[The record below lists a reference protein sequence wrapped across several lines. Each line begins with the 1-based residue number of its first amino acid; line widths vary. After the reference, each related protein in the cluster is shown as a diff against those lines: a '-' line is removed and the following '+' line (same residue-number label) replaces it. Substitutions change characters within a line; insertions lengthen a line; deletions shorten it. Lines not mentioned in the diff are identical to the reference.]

1 MKPISSKKLY
11 ETSWVYRYP
20 HSIIDRDR
28 KIRMSEYSPPLE
40 DMKFALKQ
48 VVDVDS
54 LSEFPDFSEVGLE
67 ALDSLLDEASRF
79 FNEVI
84 SPTNRTGDLEGSS
97 LNDDG
102 TVSTPTGFQEAYSQ
116 YVDAGWGAISFDPEY
131 GGGGF
136 PWLVGIA
143 VTEMLTAANMA
154 LSLNPMLTQ
163 GSIHALTAHGD
174 EDQKLVWLP
183 KLITGEWAGTMNLTE
198 PQAGSDVGALTTKAE
213 LQDDGSYKIM
223 GQKIYITWG
232 EHDLTENIIHLV
244 LARTPDAPP
253 GTKGISLF
261 IVPKFIVNE
270 DGTLGEENDI
280 KCLSI
285 EHKLGIHASPTCVL
299 QFGDNGGATG
309 YIVGEENSGMR
320 YMFTMMNQARLAV
333 GLEGLAVADRAYQ
346 QALDYALERMQGR
359 RADTPKGESVAII
372 DHPDVRRMLMTMKAY
387 IEAMRCLIYLNAKA
401 IDIAHHHPNPEERQ
415 RGNELTDLL
424 TPLSKSWCTDLGNE
438 LTSLGIQ
445 IHGGMGFV
453 EETGAAQHYRDIRI
467 AGIYEGTNGIQAIDL
482 IGRKLAMR
490 KGDVI
495 RELLSEINETANELN
510 EANLKQIGT
519 PLEDAVK
526 SMQEA
531 TEWLIE
537 KGGASSDDGLAGA
550 TPYLRMFGTTVG
562 GWLLAKSAVQAK
574 KLIDAG
580 DESDFLNAKIETAKF
595 FSEQLLPQVSGLLP
609 SAISGAHSL
618 YAITPEKLRR

>member
-1 MKPISSKKLY
+1 
-11 ETSWVYRYP
+11 
-20 HSIIDRDR
+20 
-28 KIRMSEYSPPLE
+28 MSEYSPPLD
-40 DMKFALKQ
+40 DMKFTLKE
-48 VVDVDS
+48 VVNVNS
-54 LSEFPDFSEVGLE
+54 LSELPAFNEVGLE

-102 TVSTPTGFQEAYSQ
+102 SVSTPSGFREAYAQ

-174 EDQKLVWLP
+174 QEQKLAWLP

-213 LQDDGSYKIM
+213 LQDDGTYKIT

-232 EHDLTENIIHLV
+232 EHDLTENIVHLV

-261 IVPKFIVNE
+261 IVPKFIIND
-270 DGTLGEENDI
+270 DGSIGEENDI

-359 RADTPKGESVAII
+359 RADTPKGESVPII
-372 DHPDVRRMLMTMKAY
+372 HHPDVRRMLMTMKAY
-387 IEAMRCLIYLNAKA
+387 IEAMRCMIYLNAKS
-401 IDIAHHHPNPEERQ
+401 IDIAHHHPDEDERT
-415 RGNELTDLL
+415 RGHELTDLL

-482 IGRKLAMR
+482 VGRKLSMR
-490 KGDVI
+490 KGDVV
-495 RELLSEINETANELN
+495 RELLLEINETASELHS
-510 EANLKQIGT
+510 ADLKGIAR

-526 SMQEA
+526 DMQAA

-537 KGGASSDDGLAGA
+537 KGGASTDDGLAGA

-562 GWLLAKSAVQAK
+562 GWLLAKSALQAK
-574 KLIDAG
+574 KQIDEG
-580 DESDFLNAKIETAKF
+580 NDSEFLQAKIETATF
-595 FSEQLLPQVSGLLP
+595 YAEQLLPQVSGLLP
-609 SAISGAHSL
+609 ATVSGAQSL
-618 YAITPEKLRR
+618 YAIKPERLRG

>member
-1 MKPISSKKLY
+1 
-11 ETSWVYRYP
+11 
-20 HSIIDRDR
+20 
-28 KIRMSEYSPPLE
+28 MSEYLAPLE
-40 DMKFALKQ
+40 DMKFALKE
-48 VVDVDS
+48 VVDIAS
-54 LSEFPDFSEVGLE
+54 LTELPNFSKVGLE
-67 ALDSLLDEASRF
+67 SLDDILDEAGRF

-84 SPTNRTGDLEGSS
+84 SPTNRVGDLEGSK
-97 LNDDG
+97 LNQDG
-102 TVSTPTGFQEAYSQ
+102 KVTTPTGFKEAYAQ

-154 LSLNPMLTQ
+154 MSLNPMLTQ

-174 EDQKLVWLP
+174 PNQKLAWLP

-198 PQAGSDVGALTTKAE
+198 PQAGSDVGALTAKAE
-213 LQDDGSYKIM
+213 LQENGTYLIS

-261 IVPKFIVNE
+261 IVPKFIVND
-270 DGTLGEENDI
+270 DGSLGEENDV

-299 QFGDNGGATG
+299 QFGDNGGAIG
-309 YIVGEENSGMR
+309 YLVGDENSGMR

-346 QALDYALERMQGR
+346 QALEYALERRQGR
-359 RADTPKGESVAII
+359 RPETPKGESSLII
-372 DHPDVRRMLMTMKAY
+372 EHPDVRRMLMTMKAY
-387 IEAMRCLIYLNAKA
+387 VEAMRCLVYLNAKA
-401 IDIAHHHPNPEERQ
+401 IDIAHHHPDESEREQ
-415 RGNELTDLL
+415 GRELTDLL
-424 TPLSKSWCTDLGNE
+424 TPLSKGWCTDLGNE

-445 IHGGMGFV
+445 VHGGMGFV

-482 IGRKLAMR
+482 VGRKLNMR
-490 KGDVI
+490 NGDVVF
-495 RELLSEINETANELN
+495 ELLTQIDETVTKLNERGLEEIGLPLKEANES
-510 EANLKQIGT
+510 LKT
-519 PLEDAVK
+519 ASTWLLENGAGNSDAV
-526 SMQEA
+526 
-531 TEWLIE
+531 
-537 KGGASSDDGLAGA
+537 LAGA
-550 TPYLRMFGTTVG
+550 TPYLRMFGTTIG
-562 GWLLAKSAVQAK
+562 GWLMANSALSAQQLLTEAT
-574 KLIDAG
+574 
-580 DESDFLNAKIETAKF
+580 ENTEFLQAKIETARF
-595 FSEQLLPQVSGLLP
+595 FAQQLLPQATGLLA
-609 SAISGAHSL
+609 SVTSGSDSMFAINSES
-618 YAITPEKLRR
+618 LRR

>member
-1 MKPISSKKLY
+1 
-11 ETSWVYRYP
+11 
-20 HSIIDRDR
+20 
-28 KIRMSEYSPPLE
+28 MSEYLAPLE
-40 DMKFALKQ
+40 DMKFALKE
-48 VVDVDS
+48 VVDIAS
-54 LSEFPDFSEVGLE
+54 LTELPNFSKVGLE
-67 ALDSLLDEASRF
+67 SLDDILDEAGRF

-84 SPTNRTGDLEGSS
+84 SPTNRVGDLEGSK
-97 LNDDG
+97 LNQDG
-102 TVSTPTGFQEAYSQ
+102 KVTTPTGFKEAYAQ

-154 LSLNPMLTQ
+154 MSLNPMLTQ

-174 EDQKLVWLP
+174 PDQKLAWLP

-198 PQAGSDVGALTTKAE
+198 PQAGSDVGALTAKAE
-213 LQDDGSYKIM
+213 LQENGTYLIS

-261 IVPKFIVNE
+261 IVPKFLVND
-270 DGTLGEENDI
+270 DGSLGEENDV

-299 QFGDNGGATG
+299 QFGDNGGAIG
-309 YIVGEENSGMR
+309 YLVGDENSGMR

-346 QALDYALERMQGR
+346 QALEYALERRQGR
-359 RADTPKGESVAII
+359 RPETPKGESSLII
-372 DHPDVRRMLMTMKAY
+372 EHPDVRRMLMTMKAY
-387 IEAMRCLIYLNAKA
+387 VEAMRCLVYLNAKA
-401 IDIAHHHPNPEERQ
+401 IDIAHHHPDESEREQ
-415 RGNELTDLL
+415 GRELTDLL
-424 TPLSKSWCTDLGNE
+424 TPLSKGWCTDLGNE

-445 IHGGMGFV
+445 VHGGMGFV

-482 IGRKLAMR
+482 VGRKLNMR
-490 KGDVI
+490 NGDVVF
-495 RELLSEINETANELN
+495 ELLTQIDETVTKLNEKGLEEIGLPLKEANESLKTASTWLL
-510 EANLKQIGT
+510 ESGAANG
-519 PLEDAVK
+519 DAV
-526 SMQEA
+526 
-531 TEWLIE
+531 
-537 KGGASSDDGLAGA
+537 LAGA
-550 TPYLRMFGTTVG
+550 TPYLRMFGTTIG
-562 GWLLAKSAVQAK
+562 GWLMANSALSAQQLLTEAT
-574 KLIDAG
+574 
-580 DESDFLNAKIETAKF
+580 ENTEFLQAKIETARF
-595 FSEQLLPQVSGLLP
+595 FAQQLLPQATGLLA
-609 SAISGAHSL
+609 SVTSGSDSMFAINSES
-618 YAITPEKLRR
+618 LRR

>member
-1 MKPISSKKLY
+1 
-11 ETSWVYRYP
+11 
-20 HSIIDRDR
+20 
-28 KIRMSEYSPPLE
+28 MSEYSPPLD
-40 DMKFALKQ
+40 DMKFTLKE
-48 VVDVDS
+48 VVNVNS
-54 LSEFPDFSEVGLE
+54 LSELPAFSEVGLE

-84 SPTNRTGDLEGSS
+84 SPTNRTGDLEGSL

-102 TVSTPTGFQEAYSQ
+102 SVSTPSGFREAYAQ

-163 GSIHALTAHGD
+163 GSIHALTAHGNQ
-174 EDQKLVWLP
+174 EQKLAWLP

-213 LQDDGSYKIM
+213 LQDDGTYKIT

-232 EHDLTENIIHLV
+232 EHDLTENIVHLV
-244 LARTPDAPP
+244 LAKTPDAPP

-261 IVPKFIVNE
+261 IVPKFIIND
-270 DGTLGEENDI
+270 DGSIGEENDI

-299 QFGDNGGATG
+299 QFGDDGGATG

-359 RADTPKGESVAII
+359 RADTPKGESAPII

-387 IEAMRCLIYLNAKA
+387 IEAMRCMIYLNAKS
-401 IDIAHHHPNPEERQ
+401 IDIAHHHPDEDERT
-415 RGNELTDLL
+415 RGHELTDLL

-482 IGRKLAMR
+482 VGRKLSMR
-490 KGDVI
+490 KGDVV
-495 RELLSEINETANELN
+495 RELLLEINKTASELHL
-510 EANLKQIGT
+510 ANLKGIAR

-526 SMQEA
+526 DMQAA

-537 KGGASSDDGLAGA
+537 KGGASTDDGLAGA

-562 GWLLAKSAVQAK
+562 GWLLAKSALQAK
-574 KLIDAG
+574 KQIDEG
-580 DESDFLNAKIETAKF
+580 NDSEFLQAKIETAAF
-595 FSEQLLPQVSGLLP
+595 YAEQLLPQVSGLLP
-609 SAISGAHSL
+609 ATVSGAESL
-618 YAITPEKLRR
+618 YAIKPERLRG

>member
-1 MKPISSKKLY
+1 
-11 ETSWVYRYP
+11 
-20 HSIIDRDR
+20 
-28 KIRMSEYSPPLE
+28 MSEYLAPLE
-40 DMKFALKQ
+40 DMKFALKE
-48 VVDVDS
+48 VVDIAS
-54 LSEFPDFSEVGLE
+54 LTELPNFSKVGLE
-67 ALDSLLDEASRF
+67 SLDDILDEAGRF

-84 SPTNRTGDLEGSS
+84 SPTNRVGDLEGSK
-97 LNDDG
+97 LNQDG
-102 TVSTPTGFQEAYSQ
+102 KVTTPTGFKEAYAQ

-154 LSLNPMLTQ
+154 MSLNPMLTQ

-174 EDQKLVWLP
+174 PNQKLAWLP

-198 PQAGSDVGALTTKAE
+198 PQAGSDVGALTAKAE
-213 LQDDGSYKIM
+213 LQENGTYLIS

-261 IVPKFIVNE
+261 IVPKFLVND
-270 DGTLGEENDI
+270 DGSLGEENDV

-299 QFGDNGGATG
+299 QFGDNGGAIG
-309 YIVGEENSGMR
+309 YLVGDENSGMR

-346 QALDYALERMQGR
+346 QALEYALERRHGR
-359 RADTPKGESVAII
+359 RPETPKGESSLII
-372 DHPDVRRMLMTMKAY
+372 EHPDVRRMLMTMKAY
-387 IEAMRCLIYLNAKA
+387 VEAMRCLVYLNAKA
-401 IDIAHHHPNPEERQ
+401 IDIAHHHPDESEREQ
-415 RGNELTDLL
+415 GRELTDLL
-424 TPLSKSWCTDLGNE
+424 TPISKGWCTDLGNE

-445 IHGGMGFV
+445 VHGGMGFV

-482 IGRKLAMR
+482 VGRKLNMR
-490 KGDVI
+490 NGDVVFV
-495 RELLSEINETANELN
+495 LLTQIDETVTTLNERGLEEIGLPLKEANES
-510 EANLKQIGT
+510 LKKAST
-519 PLEDAVK
+519 WLLENGAGNSDAV
-526 SMQEA
+526 
-531 TEWLIE
+531 
-537 KGGASSDDGLAGA
+537 LAGA
-550 TPYLRMFGTTVG
+550 TPYLRMFGTTIG
-562 GWLLAKSAVQAK
+562 GWLMANSALSAQQLLTEAT
-574 KLIDAG
+574 
-580 DESDFLNAKIETAKF
+580 ENTEFLQAKIETARF
-595 FSEQLLPQVSGLLP
+595 FAQQLLPQATGLLA
-609 SAISGAHSL
+609 SVTSGSDSMFAINSES
-618 YAITPEKLRR
+618 LRR

>member
-1 MKPISSKKLY
+1 
-11 ETSWVYRYP
+11 
-20 HSIIDRDR
+20 
-28 KIRMSEYSPPLE
+28 MSEYSPPLD
-40 DMKFALKQ
+40 DMKFALKE
-48 VVDVDS
+48 VVDVES
-54 LSEFPDFSEVGLE
+54 LSELPAFNEVGLE

-84 SPTNRTGDLEGSS
+84 SPTNRTGDLEGSV
-97 LNDDG
+97 LKNDG
-102 TVSTPTGFQEAYSQ
+102 SVSTPTGFREAYAQ

-143 VTEMLTAANMA
+143 ITEMLTAANMA

-163 GSIHALTAHGD
+163 GSIHALSAHGSQ
-174 EDQKLVWLP
+174 EQKLAWLP

-213 LQDDGSYKIM
+213 VQDDGTYKIT

-261 IVPKFIVNE
+261 IVPKFVVND
-270 DGTLGEENDI
+270 DGSIGQENDI

-359 RADTPKGESVAII
+359 RADTPKGESVPII

-387 IEAMRCLIYLNAKA
+387 IEAMRCMIYLNAKS
-401 IDIAHHHPNPEERQ
+401 IDIAHHHPDQDERT
-415 RGNELTDLL
+415 RGSELTDLL

-482 IGRKLAMR
+482 VGRKLSMR
-490 KGDVI
+490 KGDVV
-495 RELLSEINETANELN
+495 RELLLEINETASELHSADL
-510 EANLKQIGT
+510 EGIGR
-519 PLEDAVK
+519 PLEDAVQD
-526 SMQEA
+526 MQAA

-537 KGGASSDDGLAGA
+537 NGGASTDDGLAGA

-562 GWLLAKSAVQAK
+562 GWLLAKSALQAK
-574 KLIDAG
+574 KQIDEG
-580 DESDFLNAKIETAKF
+580 NDSEFLHAKIETATF
-595 FSEQLLPQVSGLLP
+595 FAEQLLPQVSGLLP
-609 SAISGAHSL
+609 AAVSGAHSL
-618 YAITPEKLRR
+618 YAIKPERLRG

>member
-1 MKPISSKKLY
+1 
-11 ETSWVYRYP
+11 
-20 HSIIDRDR
+20 
-28 KIRMSEYSPPLE
+28 MSEYSPPLD
-40 DMKFALKQ
+40 DMKFALKE
-48 VVDVDS
+48 VVDVES
-54 LSEFPDFSEVGLE
+54 LSELPAFNEVGLE

-84 SPTNRTGDLEGSS
+84 SPTNRPGDLEGSV
-97 LNDDG
+97 LKNDG
-102 TVSTPTGFQEAYSQ
+102 SVSTPTGFREAYAQ

-143 VTEMLTAANMA
+143 ITEMLTAANMA

-163 GSIHALTAHGD
+163 GSIHALSAHGSQ
-174 EDQKLVWLP
+174 EQKLAWLP

-213 LQDDGSYKIM
+213 VQDDGTYKIT

-261 IVPKFIVNE
+261 IVPKFVVND
-270 DGTLGEENDI
+270 DGSIGQENDI

-359 RADTPKGESVAII
+359 RADTPKGESVPII
-372 DHPDVRRMLMTMKAY
+372 DHPDVRRMLMTMKSY
-387 IEAMRCLIYLNAKA
+387 IEAMRCMIYLNAKS
-401 IDIAHHHPNPEERQ
+401 IDIAHHHPDQDERT
-415 RGNELTDLL
+415 RGSELTDLL

-482 IGRKLAMR
+482 VGRKLSMR
-490 KGDVI
+490 KGDVV
-495 RELLSEINETANELN
+495 RELLLEINETASELHSADL
-510 EANLKQIGT
+510 EGIGR
-519 PLEDAVK
+519 PLEGAVQD
-526 SMQEA
+526 MQAA

-537 KGGASSDDGLAGA
+537 NGGASTDDGLAGA

-562 GWLLAKSAVQAK
+562 GWLLAKSALQAK
-574 KLIDAG
+574 KQIDEG
-580 DESDFLNAKIETAKF
+580 NDSEFLHAKIETATF
-595 FSEQLLPQVSGLLP
+595 FAEQLLPQVSGLLP
-609 SAISGAHSL
+609 AAVSGAHSL
-618 YAITPEKLRR
+618 YAIKPERLRG

>member
-1 MKPISSKKLY
+1 
-11 ETSWVYRYP
+11 
-20 HSIIDRDR
+20 
-28 KIRMSEYSPPLE
+28 MSEYSPPLD
-40 DMKFALKQ
+40 DMKFALKE
-48 VVDVDS
+48 VVDVES
-54 LSEFPDFSEVGLE
+54 LSELPAFNEVGLE

-84 SPTNRTGDLEGSS
+84 SPTNRTGDLEGSV
-97 LNDDG
+97 LKNDG
-102 TVSTPTGFQEAYSQ
+102 SVSTPTGFREAYAQ

-143 VTEMLTAANMA
+143 ITEMLTAANMA

-163 GSIHALTAHGD
+163 GSIHALSAHGSQ
-174 EDQKLVWLP
+174 EQKLAWLP

-213 LQDDGSYKIM
+213 VQDDGTYKIT

-261 IVPKFIVNE
+261 IVPKFVVND
-270 DGTLGEENDI
+270 DGSIGQENDI

-359 RADTPKGESVAII
+359 RADTPKGESVPII

-387 IEAMRCLIYLNAKA
+387 IEAMRCMIYLNAKS
-401 IDIAHHHPNPEERQ
+401 IDIAHHHPDQDERT
-415 RGNELTDLL
+415 RGSELTDLL

-453 EETGAAQHYRDIRI
+453 EETGAAQHYRDISI

-482 IGRKLAMR
+482 VGRKLSMR
-490 KGDVI
+490 KGDVV
-495 RELLSEINETANELN
+495 RELLLEINETASELHSADL
-510 EANLKQIGT
+510 EGIGR
-519 PLEDAVK
+519 PLEDAVQD
-526 SMQEA
+526 MQAA

-537 KGGASSDDGLAGA
+537 NGGASTDDGLAGA

-562 GWLLAKSAVQAK
+562 GWLLAKSALQAK
-574 KLIDAG
+574 KQIDEGNDSA
-580 DESDFLNAKIETAKF
+580 FLHAKIETATF
-595 FSEQLLPQVSGLLP
+595 FAEQLLPQVSGLLP
-609 SAISGAHSL
+609 AAVSGAHSL
-618 YAITPEKLRR
+618 YAIKPERLRG

>member
-1 MKPISSKKLY
+1 
-11 ETSWVYRYP
+11 
-20 HSIIDRDR
+20 
-28 KIRMSEYSPPLE
+28 MSEYSPPLD
-40 DMKFALKQ
+40 DMKFALKE
-48 VVDVDS
+48 VVDVES
-54 LSEFPDFSEVGLE
+54 LSELPAFNEVGLE

-84 SPTNRTGDLEGSS
+84 SPTNRTGDLEGSV
-97 LNDDG
+97 LKDDG
-102 TVSTPTGFQEAYSQ
+102 SVSTPTGFREAYAQ

-143 VTEMLTAANMA
+143 ITEMLTAANMA

-163 GSIHALTAHGD
+163 GSIHALSAHGSQ
-174 EDQKLVWLP
+174 EQKLAWLP

-213 LQDDGSYKIM
+213 VQDDGTYKIT

-261 IVPKFIVNE
+261 IVPKFVVND
-270 DGTLGEENDI
+270 DGSIGQENDI

-359 RADTPKGESVAII
+359 RADTPKGESVPII

-387 IEAMRCLIYLNAKA
+387 IEAMRCMIYLNAKS
-401 IDIAHHHPNPEERQ
+401 IDIAHHHPDQDERT
-415 RGNELTDLL
+415 RGSELTDLL

-482 IGRKLAMR
+482 VGRKLSMR
-490 KGDVI
+490 KGDVV
-495 RELLSEINETANELN
+495 RELLLEINETASELHSADL
-510 EANLKQIGT
+510 EGIGR
-519 PLEDAVK
+519 PLEDAVQD
-526 SMQEA
+526 MQAA

-537 KGGASSDDGLAGA
+537 NGGASTDDGLAGA

-562 GWLLAKSAVQAK
+562 GWLLAKSALQAK
-574 KLIDAG
+574 KQIGEGNDS
-580 DESDFLNAKIETAKF
+580 EFLHAKMETATF
-595 FSEQLLPQVSGLLP
+595 FAEQLLPQVSGLLP
-609 SAISGAHSL
+609 AAVSGAHSL
-618 YAITPEKLRR
+618 YAIKPERLRG

>member
-1 MKPISSKKLY
+1 
-11 ETSWVYRYP
+11 
-20 HSIIDRDR
+20 
-28 KIRMSEYSPPLE
+28 MSEYSPPLD
-40 DMKFALKQ
+40 DMKFALKE
-48 VVDVDS
+48 VVDVES
-54 LSEFPDFSEVGLE
+54 LSELPAFNEVGLE

-84 SPTNRTGDLEGSS
+84 SPTNRTGDLEGSV
-97 LNDDG
+97 LKNDG
-102 TVSTPTGFQEAYSQ
+102 SVSTPTGFREAYAQ

-143 VTEMLTAANMA
+143 ITEMLTAANMA

-163 GSIHALTAHGD
+163 GSIHALSAHGSQ
-174 EDQKLVWLP
+174 EQKLAWLP

-213 LQDDGSYKIM
+213 VQDDGTYKIT

-261 IVPKFIVNE
+261 IVPKFVVND
-270 DGTLGEENDI
+270 DGSIGQENDI

-359 RADTPKGESVAII
+359 RADTPKGESVPII

-387 IEAMRCLIYLNAKA
+387 IEAMRCMIYLNAKS
-401 IDIAHHHPNPEERQ
+401 IDIAHHHPDQDERT
-415 RGNELTDLL
+415 RGSELTDLL

-482 IGRKLAMR
+482 VGRKLSMR
-490 KGDVI
+490 KGDVV
-495 RELLSEINETANELN
+495 RELLLEINETASELYSADL
-510 EANLKQIGT
+510 EGIGR
-519 PLEDAVK
+519 PLEDAVQD
-526 SMQEA
+526 MQAA

-537 KGGASSDDGLAGA
+537 NGGASTDDGLAGA

-562 GWLLAKSAVQAK
+562 GWLLAKSALQAK
-574 KLIDAG
+574 KQIDEGNDSA
-580 DESDFLNAKIETAKF
+580 FLHAKIETATF
-595 FSEQLLPQVSGLLP
+595 FAEQLLPQVSGLLP
-609 SAISGAHSL
+609 AAVSGAHSL
-618 YAITPEKLRR
+618 YAIKPERLRG

>member
-1 MKPISSKKLY
+1 
-11 ETSWVYRYP
+11 
-20 HSIIDRDR
+20 
-28 KIRMSEYSPPLE
+28 MSEYSPPLD
-40 DMKFALKQ
+40 DMKFALKE
-48 VVDVDS
+48 VVGVES
-54 LSEFPDFSEVGLE
+54 LSELPAFNEVGLE

-84 SPTNRTGDLEGSS
+84 SPTNRTGDLEGSL

-102 TVSTPTGFQEAYSQ
+102 SVSTPTGFREAYAQ

-143 VTEMLTAANMA
+143 ITEMLTAANMA

-163 GSIHALTAHGD
+163 GSIHALTAHGSQ
-174 EDQKLVWLP
+174 EQKLTWLP

-213 LQDDGSYKIM
+213 VQDDGTYKIT

-232 EHDLTENIIHLV
+232 EHDLTENIVHLV

-261 IVPKFIVNE
+261 IVPKFVMNN
-270 DGTLGEENDI
+270 DGSIGQENDI

-359 RADTPKGESVAII
+359 RSDTPKGESVPII

-387 IEAMRCLIYLNAKA
+387 IEAMRCMIYLNAKS
-401 IDIAHHHPNPEERQ
+401 IDIAHHHPDKDERT

-482 IGRKLAMR
+482 VGRKLSMR
-490 KGDVI
+490 KGDVV
-495 RELLSEINETANELN
+495 RELLLEINETASELRS
-510 EANLKQIGT
+510 ANLEVIGR
-519 PLEDAVK
+519 PLEDAVQD
-526 SMQEA
+526 MQTA

-537 KGGASSDDGLAGA
+537 KGGASTDDGLAGA

-562 GWLLAKSAVQAK
+562 GWLLAKSALQAK
-574 KLIDAG
+574 KQL
-580 DESDFLNAKIETAKF
+580 DEGNDSEFLQAKIETATF
-595 FSEQLLPQVSGLLP
+595 FAEQLLPQVSGLLP
-609 SAISGAHSL
+609 AAVSGAHSL
-618 YAITPEKLRR
+618 YAITAERLRG

>member
-1 MKPISSKKLY
+1 
-11 ETSWVYRYP
+11 
-20 HSIIDRDR
+20 
-28 KIRMSEYSPPLE
+28 MSEYLAPLE
-40 DMKFALKQ
+40 DMKFALKE
-48 VVDVDS
+48 VVDIAS
-54 LSEFPDFSEVGLE
+54 LTELPNFSKVGLE
-67 ALDSLLDEASRF
+67 SLDDILDEAGRF

-84 SPTNRTGDLEGSS
+84 SPTNRVGDLEGSK
-97 LNDDG
+97 LNQDG
-102 TVSTPTGFQEAYSQ
+102 KVTTPTGFKEAYAQ

-154 LSLNPMLTQ
+154 MSLNPMLTQ

-174 EDQKLVWLP
+174 PNQKLAWLP

-198 PQAGSDVGALTTKAE
+198 PQAGSDVGALTAKAE
-213 LQDDGSYKIM
+213 LQENGTYLIS

-261 IVPKFIVNE
+261 IVPKFLVND
-270 DGTLGEENDI
+270 DGSLGEENDV

-299 QFGDNGGATG
+299 QFGDNGGAIG
-309 YIVGEENSGMR
+309 YLVGDENSGMR

-346 QALDYALERMQGR
+346 QALEYALERRQGR
-359 RADTPKGESVAII
+359 RPETPKGESSLII
-372 DHPDVRRMLMTMKAY
+372 EHPDVRRMLMTMKAY
-387 IEAMRCLIYLNAKA
+387 VEAMRCLVYLNAKA
-401 IDIAHHHPNPEERQ
+401 IDIAHHHPDESEREQ
-415 RGNELTDLL
+415 GRELTDLL
-424 TPLSKSWCTDLGNE
+424 TPLSKGWCTDLGNE

-445 IHGGMGFV
+445 VHGGMGFV

-482 IGRKLAMR
+482 VGRKLNMR
-490 KGDVI
+490 NGDVVF
-495 RELLSEINETANELN
+495 ELLTQIDETVTKLNEKGLEEIGLPLKEANESLKTASTWLL
-510 EANLKQIGT
+510 ESGAANG
-519 PLEDAVK
+519 DAV
-526 SMQEA
+526 
-531 TEWLIE
+531 
-537 KGGASSDDGLAGA
+537 LAGA
-550 TPYLRMFGTTVG
+550 TPYLRMFGTTIG
-562 GWLLAKSAVQAK
+562 GWLMANSALSAQQLLTEAT
-574 KLIDAG
+574 
-580 DESDFLNAKIETAKF
+580 ENTEFLQAKIETARF
-595 FSEQLLPQVSGLLP
+595 FAQQLLPQATGLLA
-609 SAISGAHSL
+609 SVTSGSDSMFAINSES
-618 YAITPEKLRR
+618 LRR

>member
-1 MKPISSKKLY
+1 
-11 ETSWVYRYP
+11 
-20 HSIIDRDR
+20 
-28 KIRMSEYSPPLE
+28 MSEYSPPLD
-40 DMKFALKQ
+40 DMKFALKE
-48 VVDVDS
+48 VVDVES
-54 LSEFPDFSEVGLE
+54 LSELPAFNEVGLE

-84 SPTNRTGDLEGSS
+84 SPTNRTGDLEGSV
-97 LNDDG
+97 LKNDG
-102 TVSTPTGFQEAYSQ
+102 SVSTPTGFREAYAQ

-143 VTEMLTAANMA
+143 ITEMLTAANMA

-163 GSIHALTAHGD
+163 GSIHALSAHGSQ
-174 EDQKLVWLP
+174 EQKLAWLP

-213 LQDDGSYKIM
+213 IQDDGTYKIT

-261 IVPKFIVNE
+261 IVPKFVVND
-270 DGTLGEENDI
+270 DGSIGQENDI

-359 RADTPKGESVAII
+359 RADTPKGESVPII

-387 IEAMRCLIYLNAKA
+387 IEAMRCMIYLNAKS
-401 IDIAHHHPNPEERQ
+401 IDIAHHHPDQDERT
-415 RGNELTDLL
+415 RGSELTDLL

-482 IGRKLAMR
+482 VGRKLSMR
-490 KGDVI
+490 KGDVV
-495 RELLSEINETANELN
+495 RELLLEINETASELHSADL
-510 EANLKQIGT
+510 EGIGR
-519 PLEDAVK
+519 PLENAVQD
-526 SMQEA
+526 MQAA

-537 KGGASSDDGLAGA
+537 NGGASTDDGLAGA

-562 GWLLAKSAVQAK
+562 GWLLAKSALQAK
-574 KLIDAG
+574 KQIDEGNDSA
-580 DESDFLNAKIETAKF
+580 FLHAKIETATF
-595 FSEQLLPQVSGLLP
+595 FAEQLLPQVSGLLP
-609 SAISGAHSL
+609 AAVSGAHSL
-618 YAITPEKLRR
+618 YAIKPERLRG

>member
-1 MKPISSKKLY
+1 
-11 ETSWVYRYP
+11 
-20 HSIIDRDR
+20 
-28 KIRMSEYSPPLE
+28 MSEYSPPLD
-40 DMKFALKQ
+40 DMKFALKE
-48 VVDVDS
+48 VVGVES
-54 LSEFPDFSEVGLE
+54 LSELPAFNEVGLE

-102 TVSTPTGFQEAYSQ
+102 SVSTPTGFREAYAQ

-163 GSIHALTAHGD
+163 GSIHALSAHGSQ
-174 EDQKLVWLP
+174 EQKLTWLP

-213 LQDDGSYKIM
+213 LQADGTYKIS

-261 IVPKFIVNE
+261 IVPKFIINN
-270 DGTLGEENDI
+270 DGSIGEENDI

-320 YMFTMMNQARLAV
+320 SMFTMMNQARLAV

-346 QALDYALERMQGR
+346 QALEYALERMQGR
-359 RADTPKGESVAII
+359 RAETPKGESVAII

-387 IEAMRCLIYLNAKA
+387 IEAMRCMIYLNAKS
-401 IDIAHHHPNPEERQ
+401 IDIAHHHPDADERT
-415 RGNELTDLL
+415 RGDELTDLL

-482 IGRKLAMR
+482 VGRKLSMR
-490 KGDVI
+490 NGDVV
-495 RELLSEINETANELN
+495 RELLLEINETVSELR
-510 EANLKQIGT
+510 ASNLESIGK
-519 PLEDAVK
+519 PLEDAVQD
-526 SMQEA
+526 MQAA

-537 KGGASSDDGLAGA
+537 KGGASTDDGLAGA

-562 GWLLAKSAVQAK
+562 GWLLAKSAMQAK
-574 KLIDAG
+574 KQIEEGNDS
-580 DESDFLNAKIETAKF
+580 EFLHAKIETAIF
-595 FSEQLLPQVSGLLP
+595 FAEQLLPQVSGLLP
-609 SAISGAHSL
+609 ATVSGAHSL
-618 YAITPEKLRR
+618 YAITPERLRG

>member
-1 MKPISSKKLY
+1 
-11 ETSWVYRYP
+11 
-20 HSIIDRDR
+20 
-28 KIRMSEYSPPLE
+28 MSEYLAPLE
-40 DMKFALKQ
+40 DMKFALKE
-48 VVDVDS
+48 VVDIAS
-54 LSEFPDFSEVGLE
+54 LTELPNFSKVGLE
-67 ALDSLLDEASRF
+67 SLDDILDEAGRF

-84 SPTNRTGDLEGSS
+84 SPTNRVGDLEGSK
-97 LNDDG
+97 LNQDG
-102 TVSTPTGFQEAYSQ
+102 TVTTPTGFKEAYAQ

-154 LSLNPMLTQ
+154 MSLNPMLTQ

-174 EDQKLVWLP
+174 PNQKLAWLP

-198 PQAGSDVGALTTKAE
+198 PQAGSDVGALTAKAE
-213 LQDDGSYKIM
+213 LQGNGTYLIS

-261 IVPKFIVNE
+261 IVPKFLVND
-270 DGTLGEENDI
+270 DGSLGEENDV

-299 QFGDNGGATG
+299 QFGDNGGAIG
-309 YIVGEENSGMR
+309 YLVGDENSGMR

-346 QALDYALERMQGR
+346 QALEYALERRQGR
-359 RADTPKGESVAII
+359 RPETPKGESSLII
-372 DHPDVRRMLMTMKAY
+372 EHPDVRRMLMTMKAY
-387 IEAMRCLIYLNAKA
+387 VEAMRCLVYLNAKA
-401 IDIAHHHPNPEERQ
+401 IDIAHHHPDESEREQ
-415 RGNELTDLL
+415 GRELTDLL
-424 TPLSKSWCTDLGNE
+424 TPLSKGWCTDLGNE

-445 IHGGMGFV
+445 VHGGMGFV

-482 IGRKLAMR
+482 VGRKLNMR
-490 KGDVI
+490 NGDVVF
-495 RELLSEINETANELN
+495 ELLTQIDETVTKLNEKGLEEIGLPLKEANESLKTASTWLL
-510 EANLKQIGT
+510 ESGAANG
-519 PLEDAVK
+519 DAV
-526 SMQEA
+526 
-531 TEWLIE
+531 
-537 KGGASSDDGLAGA
+537 LAGA
-550 TPYLRMFGTTVG
+550 TPYLRMFGTTIG
-562 GWLLAKSAVQAK
+562 GWLMANSALSAQQLLTEAT
-574 KLIDAG
+574 
-580 DESDFLNAKIETAKF
+580 ENTEFLQAKIETARF
-595 FSEQLLPQVSGLLP
+595 FAQQLLPQATGLLA
-609 SAISGAHSL
+609 SVTSGSDSMFAINSES
-618 YAITPEKLRR
+618 LRR

>member
-1 MKPISSKKLY
+1 
-11 ETSWVYRYP
+11 
-20 HSIIDRDR
+20 
-28 KIRMSEYSPPLE
+28 MSEYSPPLD
-40 DMKFALKQ
+40 DMKFALKE
-48 VVDVDS
+48 VVNVNS
-54 LSEFPDFSEVGLE
+54 LSELPAFSEVGLE

-84 SPTNRTGDLEGSS
+84 SPTNRTGDLEGSL

-102 TVSTPTGFQEAYSQ
+102 SVSTPSGFREAYAQ

-163 GSIHALTAHGD
+163 GSIHALTAHGNQ
-174 EDQKLVWLP
+174 EQKLAWLP

-213 LQDDGSYKIM
+213 LQDDGTYKIT

-232 EHDLTENIIHLV
+232 EHDLTENIVHLV
-244 LARTPDAPP
+244 LAKTPDAPP

-261 IVPKFIVNE
+261 IVPKFIIND
-270 DGTLGEENDI
+270 DGSIGEENDI

-299 QFGDNGGATG
+299 QFGDDGGATG

-359 RADTPKGESVAII
+359 RADTPKGESVPII

-387 IEAMRCLIYLNAKA
+387 IEAMRCMIYLNAKS
-401 IDIAHHHPNPEERQ
+401 IDIAHHHPDEDERT
-415 RGNELTDLL
+415 RGHELTDLL

-482 IGRKLAMR
+482 VGRKLSMR
-490 KGDVI
+490 KGDVV
-495 RELLSEINETANELN
+495 RELLLEINKTASELHS
-510 EANLKQIGT
+510 ANLKGIAR

-526 SMQEA
+526 DMQAA

-537 KGGASSDDGLAGA
+537 KGGASTDDGLAGA

-562 GWLLAKSAVQAK
+562 GWLLAKSALQAK
-574 KLIDAG
+574 KQIDEG
-580 DESDFLNAKIETAKF
+580 NDSEFLQAKIETAAF
-595 FSEQLLPQVSGLLP
+595 YAEQLLPQVSGLLP
-609 SAISGAHSL
+609 ATVSGAESL
-618 YAITPEKLRR
+618 YAIKPERLRG

>member
-1 MKPISSKKLY
+1 
-11 ETSWVYRYP
+11 
-20 HSIIDRDR
+20 
-28 KIRMSEYSPPLE
+28 MSEYLAPLE
-40 DMKFALKQ
+40 DMKFALKE
-48 VVDVDS
+48 VVDIAS
-54 LSEFPDFSEVGLE
+54 LTELPNFSKVGLE
-67 ALDSLLDEASRF
+67 SLDDILDEAGRF

-84 SPTNRTGDLEGSS
+84 SPTNRVGDLEGSK
-97 LNDDG
+97 LNQDG
-102 TVSTPTGFQEAYSQ
+102 TVTTPTGFKEAYAQ

-154 LSLNPMLTQ
+154 MSLNPMLTQ

-174 EDQKLVWLP
+174 PNQKLAWLP

-198 PQAGSDVGALTTKAE
+198 PQAGSDVGALTAKAE
-213 LQDDGSYKIM
+213 LQENGTYLIS

-261 IVPKFIVNE
+261 IVPKFIVND
-270 DGTLGEENDI
+270 DGSLGEENDV

-299 QFGDNGGATG
+299 QFGDNGGAIG
-309 YIVGEENSGMR
+309 YLVGDENSGMR

-346 QALDYALERMQGR
+346 QALEYALERRQGR
-359 RADTPKGESVAII
+359 RPETPKGESSLII
-372 DHPDVRRMLMTMKAY
+372 EHPDVRRMLMTMKAY
-387 IEAMRCLIYLNAKA
+387 VEAMRCLVYLNAKA
-401 IDIAHHHPNPEERQ
+401 IDIAHHHPDESEREQ
-415 RGNELTDLL
+415 GRELTDLL
-424 TPLSKSWCTDLGNE
+424 TPLSKGWCTDLGNE

-445 IHGGMGFV
+445 VHGGMGFV

-482 IGRKLAMR
+482 VGRKLNMR
-490 KGDVI
+490 NGDVVF
-495 RELLSEINETANELN
+495 ELLTQIDETVTKLNEKGLEEIGLPLKEANESLKTASTWLL
-510 EANLKQIGT
+510 ESGAANG
-519 PLEDAVK
+519 DAV
-526 SMQEA
+526 
-531 TEWLIE
+531 
-537 KGGASSDDGLAGA
+537 LAGA
-550 TPYLRMFGTTVG
+550 TPYLRMFGTTIG
-562 GWLLAKSAVQAK
+562 GWLMANSALSAQQLLTEAT
-574 KLIDAG
+574 
-580 DESDFLNAKIETAKF
+580 ENTEFLQAKIETARF
-595 FSEQLLPQVSGLLP
+595 FAQQLLPQATGLLA
-609 SAISGAHSL
+609 SVTSGSDSMFAINSES
-618 YAITPEKLRR
+618 LRR

>member
-1 MKPISSKKLY
+1 MESK
-11 ETSWVYRYP
+11 
-20 HSIIDRDR
+20 R
-28 KIRMSEYSPPLE
+28 KTAMSEYSPPLD
-40 DMKFALKQ
+40 DMKFTLKE
-48 VVDVDS
+48 VVNVNS
-54 LSEFPDFSEVGLE
+54 LSELPAFSEVGLE

-84 SPTNRTGDLEGSS
+84 SPTNRTGDLEGSL

-102 TVSTPTGFQEAYSQ
+102 SVSTPSGFREAYAQ

-163 GSIHALTAHGD
+163 GSIHALTAHGNQ
-174 EDQKLVWLP
+174 EQKLAWLP

-213 LQDDGSYKIM
+213 LQDDGTYKIT

-232 EHDLTENIIHLV
+232 EHDLTENIVHLV
-244 LARTPDAPP
+244 LAKTPDAPP

-261 IVPKFIVNE
+261 IVPKFIIND
-270 DGTLGEENDI
+270 DGSIGEENDI

-299 QFGDNGGATG
+299 QFGDDGGATG

-359 RADTPKGESVAII
+359 RADTPKGESVPII

-387 IEAMRCLIYLNAKA
+387 IEAMRCMIYLNAKS
-401 IDIAHHHPNPEERQ
+401 IDIAHHHPDEDERT
-415 RGNELTDLL
+415 RGHELTDLL

-482 IGRKLAMR
+482 VGRKLSMR
-490 KGDVI
+490 KGDVV
-495 RELLSEINETANELN
+495 RELLLEINKTASELHS
-510 EANLKQIGT
+510 ANLKGIAR

-526 SMQEA
+526 DMQAA

-537 KGGASSDDGLAGA
+537 KGGASTDDGLAGA

-562 GWLLAKSAVQAK
+562 GWLLAKSALQAK
-574 KLIDAG
+574 KQIDEG
-580 DESDFLNAKIETAKF
+580 NDSEFLQAKIETAAF
-595 FSEQLLPQVSGLLP
+595 YAEQLLPQVSGLLP
-609 SAISGAHSL
+609 ATVSGAESL
-618 YAITPEKLRR
+618 YAIKPERLRG

>member
-1 MKPISSKKLY
+1 
-11 ETSWVYRYP
+11 
-20 HSIIDRDR
+20 
-28 KIRMSEYSPPLE
+28 MSEYSPPLD
-40 DMKFALKQ
+40 DMKFALKE
-48 VVDVDS
+48 VVDVES
-54 LSEFPDFSEVGLE
+54 LSELPAFNEVGLE

-84 SPTNRTGDLEGSS
+84 SPTNRTGDLEGS
-97 LNDDG
+97 LLKNDG
-102 TVSTPTGFQEAYSQ
+102 SVSTPTGFREAYAQ

-143 VTEMLTAANMA
+143 ITEMLTAANMA

-163 GSIHALTAHGD
+163 GSIHALSAHGSQ
-174 EDQKLVWLP
+174 EQKLAWLP

-213 LQDDGSYKIM
+213 VQDDGTYKIT

-261 IVPKFIVNE
+261 IVPKFVVND
-270 DGTLGEENDI
+270 DGSIGQENDI

-359 RADTPKGESVAII
+359 RADTPKGESVPII

-387 IEAMRCLIYLNAKA
+387 IEAMRCMIYLNAKS
-401 IDIAHHHPNPEERQ
+401 IDIAHHHPDQDERT
-415 RGNELTDLL
+415 RGSELTDLL

-482 IGRKLAMR
+482 VGRKLSMR
-490 KGDVI
+490 KGDVV
-495 RELLSEINETANELN
+495 RELLLEINETASELHSADL
-510 EANLKQIGT
+510 EGIGR
-519 PLEDAVK
+519 PLEDAVQD
-526 SMQEA
+526 MQAA

-537 KGGASSDDGLAGA
+537 NGGASTDDGLAGA

-562 GWLLAKSAVQAK
+562 GWLLAKSALQAK
-574 KLIDAG
+574 KQIDEGNDSA
-580 DESDFLNAKIETAKF
+580 FLHAKIETATF
-595 FSEQLLPQVSGLLP
+595 FAEQLLPQVSGLLP
-609 SAISGAHSL
+609 AAVSGAHSL
-618 YAITPEKLRR
+618 YAIKPERLRG

>member
-1 MKPISSKKLY
+1 
-11 ETSWVYRYP
+11 
-20 HSIIDRDR
+20 
-28 KIRMSEYSPPLE
+28 MSEYSPPLD
-40 DMKFALKQ
+40 DMKFALKE
-48 VVDVDS
+48 VVGVGS
-54 LSEFPDFSEVGLE
+54 LSELPVFNEVGLE

-84 SPTNRTGDLEGSS
+84 SPTNRTGDLEGSV
-97 LNDDG
+97 LKNDG
-102 TVSTPTGFQEAYSQ
+102 SVSTPTGFREAYAQ

-143 VTEMLTAANMA
+143 ITEMLTAANMA

-163 GSIHALTAHGD
+163 GSIHALSAHGSQ
-174 EDQKLVWLP
+174 EQKLAWLP

-213 LQDDGSYKIM
+213 VQDDGTYKIT

-261 IVPKFIVNE
+261 IVPKFVVND
-270 DGTLGEENDI
+270 DGSIGQENDI

-359 RADTPKGESVAII
+359 RADTPKGESVPII

-387 IEAMRCLIYLNAKA
+387 IEAMRCMIYLNAKS
-401 IDIAHHHPNPEERQ
+401 IDIAHHHPDQDERT
-415 RGNELTDLL
+415 RGSELTDLL

-482 IGRKLAMR
+482 VGRKLSMR
-490 KGDVI
+490 KGDVV
-495 RELLSEINETANELN
+495 RELLLEINETASELHSADL
-510 EANLKQIGT
+510 EGIGR
-519 PLEDAVK
+519 PLEDAVQD
-526 SMQEA
+526 MQAA

-537 KGGASSDDGLAGA
+537 NGGASTDDGLAGA

-562 GWLLAKSAVQAK
+562 GWLLAKSALQAK
-574 KLIDAG
+574 KQIDEGNDSA
-580 DESDFLNAKIETAKF
+580 FLHAKIETATF
-595 FSEQLLPQVSGLLP
+595 FAEQLLPQVSGLLP
-609 SAISGAHSL
+609 AAVSGAHSL
-618 YAITPEKLRR
+618 YAIKPERLRG

>member
-1 MKPISSKKLY
+1 
-11 ETSWVYRYP
+11 
-20 HSIIDRDR
+20 
-28 KIRMSEYSPPLE
+28 MSEYSPPLD
-40 DMKFALKQ
+40 DMKFALKE
-48 VVDVDS
+48 VVNVNS
-54 LSEFPDFSEVGLE
+54 LSELPAFNEVGLE

-102 TVSTPTGFQEAYSQ
+102 SVSTPSGFREAYAQ

-163 GSIHALTAHGD
+163 GSIHALTAHGNQ
-174 EDQKLVWLP
+174 EQKLAWLP

-213 LQDDGSYKIM
+213 LQDDGTYKIT

-232 EHDLTENIIHLV
+232 EHDLTENIVHLV
-244 LARTPDAPP
+244 LAKTPDAPP

-261 IVPKFIVNE
+261 IVPKFIIND
-270 DGTLGEENDI
+270 DGSIGEENDI

-359 RADTPKGESVAII
+359 RADTPKGESVPII

-387 IEAMRCLIYLNAKA
+387 IEAMRCMIYLNAKS
-401 IDIAHHHPNPEERQ
+401 IDIAHHHPDEDERT
-415 RGNELTDLL
+415 RGHELTDLL

-482 IGRKLAMR
+482 VGRKLSMR
-490 KGDVI
+490 KGDVV
-495 RELLSEINETANELN
+495 RELLLEINKTASELHS
-510 EANLKQIGT
+510 ANLKGIAR

-526 SMQEA
+526 DMQAA

-537 KGGASSDDGLAGA
+537 KGGASTDDGLAGA

-562 GWLLAKSAVQAK
+562 GWLLAKSALQAK
-574 KLIDAG
+574 KQIDEG
-580 DESDFLNAKIETAKF
+580 NDSEFLQAKIETAAF
-595 FSEQLLPQVSGLLP
+595 YAEQLLPQVSGLLP
-609 SAISGAHSL
+609 ATVSGAESL
-618 YAITPEKLRR
+618 YAIKPERLRG